1 VQATASNASGVAN
14 ALAGAILFFDV
25 RQAPIL
31 HTTVARNRVAASGD
45 THLAQGG
52 GLHVFN
58 SGVELEGSIL
68 ALNSSSGQAKNCFGD
83 VTSAGHNLLG
93 TAAGCTFSK
102 KPTDQINKDPK
113 LGLLASNGGPTRTL
127 ALLNG
132 SPAINKIPTSECR
145 VQFDQRGVKRPQ
157 GPACDEGSF
166 ERKPS

>member
-1 VQATASNASGVAN
+1 M
-14 ALAGAILFFDV
+14 
-25 RQAPIL
+25 
-31 HTTVARNRVAASGD
+31 AASGD

-93 TAAGCTFSK
+93 TVAGCTFSK
-102 KPTDQINKDPK
+102 KPTDQVDKDPK
-113 LGLLASNGGPTRTL
+113 LGPLAGNGGPTNTL
-127 ALLNG
+127 ALLDG
-132 SPAINKIPTSECR
+132 SPALNKIPKPACK
-145 VQFDQRGVKRPQ
+145 VQRDQRGVKRPQ

-166 ERKPS
+166 ERRA